1 MHTAILCV
9 CVCVPWAV
17 AYLCLESTTG
27 ICFCS
32 REKVESLLVNDH
44 GMKEQRHCD
53 IALLR
58 DEQVL
63 KAEHACRLS
72 GGGI

>member
-1 MHTAILCV
+1 M
-9 CVCVPWAV
+9 
-17 AYLCLESTTG
+17 
-27 ICFCS
+27 
-32 REKVESLLVNDH
+32 ESLLVNDH